1 MPAIGGVVSA
11 HQNSETRGECFKIVS
26 RASLIGCAGLALW
39 PFLGSTQGGKP
50 SEAPW
55 FVISFPCLD
64 QAGSIAGTK
73 GVKKEKKRRRK
84 GSGLLTTVEEGW

>member
-55 FVISFPCLD
+55 LETWQMAP
-64 QAGSIAGTK
+64 
-73 GVKKEKKRRRK
+73 KKNEAPKKSLPK
-84 GSGLLTTVEEGW
+84 